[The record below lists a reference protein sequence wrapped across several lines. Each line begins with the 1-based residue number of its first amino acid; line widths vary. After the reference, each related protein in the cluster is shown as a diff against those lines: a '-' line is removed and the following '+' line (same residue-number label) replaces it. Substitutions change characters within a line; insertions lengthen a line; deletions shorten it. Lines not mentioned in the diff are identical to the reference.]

1 MNKNWFI
8 GIDVSKKTL
17 DASIFVAGEVVNK
30 FPHVQMRNDRQGFK
44 DLLRWAK
51 GQGVKTKDT
60 LFGLE
65 FTGYYSDA
73 LEQFLTKKQICY
85 TMLPTTVVNTMLP
98 TTVVKHYQRG
108 PHDKNDKI
116 DSAKIAD
123 YLFRFNGTE
132 CIKLRVLP
140 SKAMQELKALKSERK
155 FLVQQRVACE
165 NRQKV
170 AKSKGEEKHLQ
181 KLIDLYKTEI
191 EQVEQQIADVIV
203 LDEEI
208 YTTYRLLNSIPGIG
222 FVNAVNTIANTQN
235 FTAFETARQYA
246 KYVGVAPSEHSS
258 GTSVRWRRRPS
269 PHADLQAKAD
279 LSMAALHAIELS
291 AEIRQLYERKLGNRT
306 KDKDMQ
312 KKALNAV
319 KFKLIREMFSVV
331 KQAKNFELRGLDNAQ
346 TEAHSTEE

>member
-17 DASIFVAGEVVNK
+17 DASIFVAGEVINR
-30 FPHVQMRNDRQGFK
+30 FPHIQVRNEKQGFK
-44 DLLRWAK
+44 ELLRWAK
-51 GQGVKTKDT
+51 TQGVNTKDT

-73 LEQFLTKKQICY
+73 LELFLTGKKLCY
-85 TMLPTTVVNTMLP
+85 AMLP

-108 PHDKNDKI
+108 TRDKNDKT

-132 CIKLRVLP
+132 CIKQRVLP

-155 FLVQQRVACE
+155 FYVQQRVACE
-165 NRQKV
+165 NRQNV
-170 AKSKGEEKHLQ
+170 AKSKQEQKHLQ
-181 KLIDLYKTEI
+181 KAIDLFNEQIELI
-191 EQVEQQIADVIV
+191 EQQMAEVVTS
-203 LDEEI
+203 DEEI
-208 YTTYRLLNSIPGIG
+208 YLTYTRLLTIPGIG
-222 FVNAVNTIANTQN
+222 PVNAINTIANTQN

-258 GTSVRWRRRPS
+258 GTSVRWRGRPS

-279 LSMAALHAIELS
+279 LSMAAMRAVEFSCDMSIY
-291 AEIRQLYERKLGNRT
+291 YERKLGNRPN
-306 KDKDMQ
+306 DKDV
-312 KKALNAV
+312 KRKALNAV
-319 KFKLIREMFSVV
+319 KFQLIKMMFAVV
-331 KQAKNFELRGLDNAQ
+331 RQDRVFEQRGLDKA
-346 TEAHSTEE
+346 